1 MKTKISILGSTGSI
15 GRSLLDIIHN
25 DKKNFEI
32 ILLTANKNYKEL
44 NNQCKKFKVK
54 NVIIKN
60 KNSFNQFKKINKNN
74 SVRVFNSFKNL
85 DKILKSKIDY
95 TMSSIVGIDGLEPT
109 LKIIKFT
116 KKIVIANKESLICA
130 SNLIFKELNKHK
142 TKFIPVDSE
151 HFSIWYS
158 LKNNIV
164 SNIDKIFIT
173 ASGGPFLNLPLSK
186 FSKIKIKDAI
196 KHPKWK
202 MGKKIS
208 VDSSTLMNKVFEVI
222 EAKNIFNIEIKN
234 LNILIHKDSYLH
246 AIIKFKDGLT
256 KLIIHETDMKIPI
269 FNTLYE
275 NKLYKQK
282 NNKLSINKINNL
294 NLQKPN
300 TKKFPMIK
308 VLKKIPKK
316 NSLFETI
323 IVSTN
328 DTLVD
333 LFLKNKIKYKDI
345 PKIFYKVIEEKSLEK
360 YLNISPKSVNQI
372 LKLKNIVQKKIET
385 RYIVSK

>member
-116 KKIVIANKESLICA
+116 KKIAIANKESLICA

-164 SNIDKIFIT
+164 SNIDKIFLT

-196 KHPKWK
+196 KHPNWK

-345 PKIFYKVIEEKSLEK
+345 PKIFYKVIEEKSLKK

-372 LKLKNIVQKKIET
+372 LKLKNIFQKKIET

>member
-116 KKIVIANKESLICA
+116 NKIAIANKESLICA

-164 SNIDKIFIT
+164 SNIDKIFLT

-345 PKIFYKVIEEKSLEK
+345 PKIFYKVIEEKSLKK

>member
-1 MKTKISILGSTGSI
+1 
-15 GRSLLDIIHN
+15 
-25 DKKNFEI
+25 
-32 ILLTANKNYKEL
+32 
-44 NNQCKKFKVK
+44 
-54 NVIIKN
+54 
-60 KNSFNQFKKINKNN
+60 
-74 SVRVFNSFKNL
+74 
-85 DKILKSKIDY
+85 
-95 TMSSIVGIDGLEPT
+95 
-109 LKIIKFT
+109 
-116 KKIVIANKESLICA
+116 
-130 SNLIFKELNKHK
+130 
-142 TKFIPVDSE
+142 
-151 HFSIWYS
+151 
-158 LKNNIV
+158 
-164 SNIDKIFIT
+164 
-173 ASGGPFLNLPLSK
+173 
-186 FSKIKIKDAI
+186 
-196 KHPKWK
+196 
-202 MGKKIS
+202 
-208 VDSSTLMNKVFEVI
+208 
-222 EAKNIFNIEIKN
+222 
-234 LNILIHKDSYLH
+234 
-246 AIIKFKDGLT
+246 
-256 KLIIHETDMKIPI
+256 MKIPI

-345 PKIFYKVIEEKSLEK
+345 PKIFYKVIEEKRLKK

>member
-116 KKIVIANKESLICA
+116 NKIAIANKESLICA

-164 SNIDKIFIT
+164 SNIDKIFLT

-196 KHPKWK
+196 KHPKLK

-345 PKIFYKVIEEKSLEK
+345 PKIFYKVIEEKSLKK

-372 LKLKNIVQKKIET
+372 LKLKNIFQKKIET

>member
-15 GRSLLDIIHN
+15 GRSLLEIISN

-32 ILLTANKNYKEL
+32 ILLTANKNYNEL

-54 NVIIKN
+54 NVIITN
-60 KNSFNQFKKINKNN
+60 KNSYSKFKKINKNK
-74 SVRVFNSFKNL
+74 SIKIFDSFKKF
-85 DKILKSKIDY
+85 DKIFKSKIDY
-95 TMSSIVGIDGLEPT
+95 TMSAIEGLHGLEPT
-109 LKIIKFT
+109 LQIIKFT
-116 KKIVIANKESLICA
+116 NKIAIANKESLICA
-130 SNLIFKELNKHK
+130 SNLIFKKLKKYN

-158 LKNNIV
+158 LKNNIN
-164 SNIDKIFIT
+164 SNIDKIYLT
-173 ASGGPFLNLPLSK
+173 ASGGPFLNLPLHK
-186 FSKIKIKDAI
+186 FSKIQIKDAI
-196 KHPKWK
+196 KHPKWR

-222 EAKNIFNIEIKN
+222 EAKNIFNIEVNNIK
-234 LNILIHKDSYLH
+234 ILIHENSYLH

-256 KLIIHETDMKIPI
+256 KMIIHETDMKIPI

-275 NKLYKQK
+275 NKFYKQI
-282 NNKLSINKINNL
+282 NNKLNINKLNNL
-294 NLQKPN
+294 KLEKPN
-300 TKKFPMIK
+300 INKFPMIK

-328 DTLVD
+328 DVLVD
-333 LFLKNKIKYKDI
+333 LFLKKKIKYTDI
-345 PKIFYKVIEEKSLEK
+345 KKIFFKVIEEKSFKK
-360 YLNISPKSVNQI
+360 YINISPKSVKQI
-372 LKLKNIVQKKIET
+372 LNVKNLVQIKIES
-385 RYIVSK
+385 RYI